1 MTAIRIA
8 IQLLQIRYDL
18 RPQRIQMN
26 IPDQF
31 LQIAIFL
38 AYDGFVSVLEKLTMA
53 PVPSVIGD
61 RIACQQSSHQPGDTM
76 GAASKQKVGVI
87 G

>member
-1 MTAIRIA
+1 
-8 IQLLQIRYDL
+8 
-18 RPQRIQMN
+18 MN

-53 PVPSVIGD
+53 PVPSVIRY
-61 RIACQQSSHQPGDTM
+61 RIAREQSSHQARNTL
-76 GAASKQKVGVI
+76 GAASKQKMGVI
-87 G
+87 R